1 MLSGRYRTC
10 WLTRHW
16 SDNPT
21 GNCSLPTCR
30 LNPTPG
36 TLSHILTEC
45 KDLLPARKR
54 VFSLWTDH
62 MQEKPDLMSIIM
74 KYTANSES
82 SLFVQFLLD
91 CTVLSDVRALK
102 KQLGDWVHDSLLY
115 LTRTFCFSVHK
126 SRLKLLG
133 KWNKKY

>member
-1 MLSGRYRTC
+1 
-10 WLTRHW
+10 
-16 SDNPT
+16 
-21 GNCSLPTCR
+21 
-30 LNPTPG
+30 
-36 TLSHILTEC
+36 
-45 KDLLPARKR
+45 
-54 VFSLWTDH
+54 
-62 MQEKPDLMSIIM
+62 MQEKPDLMSVIM

-91 CTVLSDVRALK
+91 CTVLPDVRDLK